1 MKRMPAVF
9 SLLLLL
15 FQVPLVARS
24 QDERPKREAARIW
37 DHRGSVLTIVFTRDG
52 ARIVSGGAARSEGV
66 VFWDVKT
73 GQRLHGLKDAGL
85 VYSLALSPDGKRIAT
100 AGYKIVDKDNVNARH
115 AVWNTAAG
123 KELFALENDSPGQRP
138 CIAYS
143 PDGKLLAAGTVT
155 GDGDD
160 ATGAVQLWDAGTG
173 KKVGLLVGP
182 SEGFGRLL
190 FSPDGK
196 ILAAASWGQQTFVIL
211 WDVETRKQCG
221 ILRGKNTWA
230 LIRALAFSP
239 DGKLLAWASGNEVNG
254 NAEHVLWDVTT
265 TKRIGSLR
273 TDEMMA
279 SVVFDGEGK
288 SLILV
293 GLGGDIH
300 FWDVAR
306 LKKTSSIE
314 IELTFPTM
322 VQSAA
327 IAPDGKTLVI
337 GTGNSDALAA
347 PDAGYGAIRLFEL
360 PSWRERLAPEKEA
373 KRAQDEAVEAERL
386 AAAAKERAQREE
398 NERLELAKLSPE
410 LRGKITK
417 ASAAGQRLHYAL
429 QLNQAQQAIERG
441 QLAAAR
447 KLLQQQQP
455 EAKQEDLR
463 SFEWHHLWRQCQFQ
477 HTSLEQH
484 DAICK
489 SWQGAKPCLSADGK
503 TLAVTTVDHEV
514 TLWDVHTAKERM
526 ILRGASG
533 PICHIALSRDGRF
546 ILTAGG
552 KLKRPTERIP
562 PEEEKDD
569 PSTRE
574 AILWDAATGK
584 IAAKLPGSK
593 NAIDAVALSDDGKMA
608 AIGDRD
614 ATVRLWAVPAGKLIT
629 SLPLGE
635 SAATLTF
642 SPDGKTLA
650 VGGAQGAVGLSDL
663 VTRKQ
668 TLLLAGKDRKPI
680 LTLQF
685 RPDGKVLY
693 STEGDWSDNYAARRW
708 ARDATGEWKTTRDWK
723 LVNRLAFSPDGKRLA
738 LAGWYGV
745 ALWDEEADRE
755 IGRVAPR
762 VSGEGLGSL
771 LSFSPDSRTLLAY
784 LDGFVSRPQLTL
796 FDATSGASLGSVD
809 RLLPASDPMAVHL
822 DVAGRVV
829 AISLASGRRTV
840 DTVIVLHTTLGQ
852 NARSRDYTGSTGFG
866 MQSLAFSLDNQRLVV
881 SDSQSVYRWDLKNDE
896 QGEIFRSNSMPIR
909 HVGFSADDKTIL
921 ASYPAGV
928 KIWHADTGKEIT
940 LIEADYGTIATDAK
954 SVFVT
959 NADHSISVFSA
970 NTGKKTATL
979 APKEEVKATDDEG
992 RCFRDAVDDS
1002 PGGKWVVGRG
1012 AILFDAVAKKEVK
1025 RWQAEPMPLQFG
1037 FTPDE
1042 KTLVTTDRKGT
1053 MTIWDLPAVKQR
1065 HVISNGWTGKV
1076 AAFSTDN
1083 RIAALHLEG
1092 GAIALFDLETGI
1104 ELARLRG
1111 LSADVRQMA
1120 FSPDGKSLVTGC
1132 EDGTLGFWCP
1142 VTGAQRLS
1150 IRAHSGA
1157 ITRLVFTSDGATLA
1171 TAGDRTVH
1179 LWRGR

>member
-1 MKRMPAVF
+1 MKRMPVV
-9 SLLLLL
+9 SCLLLLL

-24 QDERPKREAARIW
+24 QDEKPKGEAARIW
-37 DHRGSVLTIVFTRDG
+37 DHRGSVLTIAFTRDG
-52 ARIVSGGAARSEGV
+52 TRIVSGGAARSESV

-73 GQRLHGLKDAGL
+73 GQRLPGLKDAGL
-85 VYSLALSPDGKRIAT
+85 VYSLALAPDGKRIAT
-100 AGYKIVDKDNVNARH
+100 AGYTIVDKDNINSRH
-115 AVWNTAAG
+115 AVWDAATG
-123 KELFALENDSPGQRP
+123 KELFALENDSPGARP

-143 PDGKLLAAGTVT
+143 PDGKLLAAGTFT
-155 GDGDD
+155 GDGDN
-160 ATGAVQLWDAGTG
+160 ATGAVQLWDTRTG
-173 KKVGLLVGP
+173 KKAGLLVGP

-211 WDVETRKQCG
+211 WDVETRKQRG
-221 ILRGKNTWA
+221 ILKGKNTWA
-230 LIRALAFSP
+230 LIRSLAFSP
-239 DGKLLAWASGNEVNG
+239 DGKRLAWASGNEVNG

-273 TDEMMA
+273 TEEMMA
-279 SVVFDGEGK
+279 SVVFGGEGK

-300 FWDVAR
+300 FWDVAT
-306 LKKTSSIE
+306 LKKTSSVE
-314 IELTFPTM
+314 IDLTFPTM
-322 VQSAA
+322 AQSAA

-347 PDAGYGAIRLFEL
+347 PDAGYGAIRLFDL
-360 PSWRERLAPEKEA
+360 PRWRERLAPEKEA

-386 AAAAKERAQREE
+386 AAAAKALAQREE

-417 ASAAGQRLHYAL
+417 ASAAGQRMHYAL

-463 SFEWHHLWRQCQFQ
+463 GFEWHHLWRQCQFQ

-489 SWQGAKPCLSADGK
+489 SWEGAAPCLSADGK
-503 TLAVTTVDHEV
+503 TLAVTTLDHEV

-533 PICHIALSRDGRF
+533 PICHIAWSRDGRF

-574 AILWDAATGK
+574 AILWDIATGK

-593 NAIDAVALSDDGKMA
+593 YAIDAVALADDGKLA

-614 ATVRLWAVPAGKLIT
+614 ATVRLWAVPTGKLVT

-650 VGGAQGAVGLSDL
+650 VGGAQGAVGLWDL

-680 LTLQF
+680 LKLQF

-693 STEGDWSDNYAARRW
+693 STEGDWADNYAARRW
-708 ARDATGEWKTTRDWK
+708 ARAATGEWKTTRDWK
-723 LVNRLAFSPDGKRLA
+723 LVDRLALSPDGKRLA

-745 ALWDEEADRE
+745 ALWDEETDRE
-755 IGRVAPR
+755 ISRVAPR
-762 VSGEGLGSL
+762 VSGEGLESL
-771 LSFSPDSRTLLAY
+771 LSFSPDSKTLVAY

-796 FDATSGASLGSVD
+796 FDAASGALLGSAD
-809 RLLPASDPMAVHL
+809 RLLPASEPMAVHL
-822 DVAGRVV
+822 DVAGKVV
-829 AISLASGRRTV
+829 AVALPYGRRTV

-852 NARSRDYTGSTGFG
+852 NTRSREYTGSGHG
-866 MQSLAFSLDNQRLVV
+866 MSLAFSLDNQHLVV
-881 SDSQSVYRWDLKNDE
+881 SDGQTVYRWDLKNDE
-896 QGEIFRSNSMPIR
+896 QGEIFRSSNMPVR
-909 HVGFSADDKTIL
+909 RVGFSADGKTIL
-921 ASYPAGV
+921 ASHPDGV
-928 KIWHADTGKEIT
+928 KIWHADTGMEIT
-940 LIEADYGTIATDAK
+940 LIEADYGTIANDAK

-959 NADHSISVFSA
+959 NADRSISVFSA

-979 APKEEVKATDDEG
+979 ATKEEVKATDDDEG
-992 RCFRDAVDDS
+992 RRFRDTVDDS
-1002 PGGKWVVGRG
+1002 PGSKWVVGRG

-1042 KTLVTTDRKGT
+1042 ETLVTTDRKGT

-1083 RIAALHLEG
+1083 RTAALHLEG

-1120 FSPDGKSLVTGC
+1120 FSPDGKSLVTGHQ
-1132 EDGTLGFWCP
+1132 DGTLGFWCP

-1150 IRAHSGA
+1150 IRAHSDA
-1157 ITRLVFTSDGATLA
+1157 ITTLVFTSDGATLA